1 MYSAVPKKVM
11 HILESKFIFVE
22 YNCVLACTL
31 LTRKFE
37 NTIFSR
43 AKEELQVAVGLL
55 RGYVLFTRYAIM
67 HTFVCVCVCVC
78 AC

>member
-1 MYSAVPKKVM
+1 MYSAVAKKVM

-55 RGYVLFTRYAIM
+55 RSLCCLPDIQ
-67 HTFVCVCVCVC
+67 
-78 AC
+78 